1 MGERTGGVYW
11 PDVAAGL
18 VALLIGAALVGGLVY
33 AAGATSV
40 TRADY
45 EAYVDR
51 CADLSEESRLVD
63 TGLGMETVPLNES
76 DVRACETI
84 TLGEYRDARLRSMRS
99 TPLNAVQRG
108 WIGGTGVLFAAVGG
122 LLLRRQV
129 TADRP
134 G

>member
-1 MGERTGGVYW
+1 MRERGGVYW

-18 VALLIGAALVGGLVY
+18 GALLIGAVLVGGLVY

-40 TRADY
+40 TRADH
-45 EAYVDR
+45 EAYVER
-51 CADLSEESRLVD
+51 CGDLSEESRLVD

-76 DVRACETI
+76 DVRACENT

-108 WIGGTGVLFAAVGG
+108 WIGGTGALFAAIGW

-129 TADRP
+129 TADRS

>member
-1 MGERTGGVYW
+1 MGERGGVYW
-11 PDVAAGL
+11 PDVAVGL
-18 VALLIGAALVGGLVY
+18 AAVLIGAALVGGLVY

-45 EAYVDR
+45 EAYVER
-51 CADLSEESRLVD
+51 CGYLSEESRLVD
-63 TGLGMETVPLNES
+63 TGLGMETGPLNES
-76 DVRACETI
+76 DVRACENT
-84 TLGEYRDARLRSMRS
+84 TLGEYRDARLRSMRA

-129 TADRP
+129 TVGRS